1 MISVR
6 IDPTLENELSLVAKE
21 KGMSKSKYLR
31 GLIIEKLETERVHK
45 KTPWELGKHVFGK
58 FDSGRSDLSK
68 NRKAILKEKI
78 REKACRH

>member
-45 KTPWELGKHVFGK
+45 KTPWELG
-58 FDSGRSDLSK
+58 
-68 NRKAILKEKI
+68 
-78 REKACRH
+78 